1 MIKTITIYAHD
12 SEGKMDYKGNFPAS
26 RADSFICT
34 GVDDQRTIQK
44 AMDMLNKKERTY
56 DE

>member
-1 MIKTITIYAHD
+1 
-12 SEGKMDYKGNFPAS
+12 MDYKGNFPAS